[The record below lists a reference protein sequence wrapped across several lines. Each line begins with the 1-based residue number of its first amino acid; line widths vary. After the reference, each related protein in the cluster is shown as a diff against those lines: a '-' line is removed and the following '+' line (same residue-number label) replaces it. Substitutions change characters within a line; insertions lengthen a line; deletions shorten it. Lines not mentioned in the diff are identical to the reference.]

1 MSKSLSL
8 KAMLLAA
15 FCLLGSLSAM
25 AQQKSI
31 SGTVTG
37 EDGSPVPGVTVMIKG
52 TSIGTSTG
60 ADGKYSFNYTHPNPV
75 LAVSCIGYQE
85 QEILID
91 GKRVIDV
98 VLVEE
103 NTVLDETVVVGYAVG
118 NKRTITGA
126 VDRVTEENM
135 NTGYVATAVDAIR
148 GKVPG
153 LVISSNGGNVQD
165 NPTIRL
171 RGTTSLSGGNSP
183 LVIMDGVFGD
193 VGMLF
198 SLSPDDI
205 QEITVLK
212 DASESAQYGSR
223 GAAGVIVVTTKKG
236 REGRSMWSRTRVT
249 PTIWSVCPPA
259 RRD

>member
-1 MSKSLSL
+1 MTKSLLL
-8 KAMLLAA
+8 KAMLSTA
-15 FCLLGSLSAM
+15 LGLFVGFAVF
-25 AQQKSI
+25 AQQRSI
-31 SGTVTG
+31 SGTVKG
-37 EDGSPVPGVTVMIKG
+37 EDGQPIPGVTVMIKG
-52 TSIGTSTG
+52 TSTGASTG
-60 ADGKYSFNYTHPNPV
+60 ADGKYTFNFTHPNPV
-75 LAVSCIGYQE
+75 LAVSCIGYVGQE
-85 QEILID
+85 VEI
-91 GKRVIDV
+91 GNQRVIDF

-103 NTVLDETVVVGYAVG
+103 TTSLEETVVVGYAVG

-198 SLSPDDI
+198 SLSLRM
-205 QEITVLK
+205 T
-212 DASESAQYGSR
+212 SR
-223 GAAGVIVVTTKKG
+223 K
-236 REGRSMWSRTRVT
+236 SLS
-249 PTIWSVCPPA
+249 
-259 RRD
+259 

>member
-1 MSKSLSL
+1 MSFFPAQNSFRVAHTLLSRRFNAL
-8 KAMLLAA
+8 ERIGDPKFFPLI
-15 FCLLGSLSAM
+15 C
-25 AQQKSI
+25 
-31 SGTVTG
+31 THR
-37 EDGSPVPGVTVMIKG
+37 MIGQHLDFFDVAESFDKL
-52 TSIGTSTG
+52 TG
-60 ADGKYSFNYTHPNPV
+60 AAQIN
-75 LAVSCIGYQE
+75 
-85 QEILID
+85 
-91 GKRVIDV
+91 
-98 VLVEE
+98 
-103 NTVLDETVVVGYAVG
+103 VVVGYAVG

-198 SLSPDDI
+198 SLSLRM
-205 QEITVLK
+205 T
-212 DASESAQYGSR
+212 SR
-223 GAAGVIVVTTKKG
+223 K
-236 REGRSMWSRTRVT
+236 SLS
-249 PTIWSVCPPA
+249 
-259 RRD
+259 